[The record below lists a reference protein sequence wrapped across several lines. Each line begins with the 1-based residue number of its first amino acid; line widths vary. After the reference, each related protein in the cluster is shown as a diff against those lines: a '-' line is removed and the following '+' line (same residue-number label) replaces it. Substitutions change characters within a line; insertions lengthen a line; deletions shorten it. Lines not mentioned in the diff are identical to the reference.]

1 MGNKEWIPPKTL
13 EEKVRDFIVPDGLRI
28 RERAWRE
35 RRKGEKE
42 IKIIPDLL
50 VNCNRAIDIGANVG
64 VWSYWLSKHAK
75 KVESFEPNP
84 KIFNV
89 LKNIKIKNVNTY
101 NIALSNK
108 SGSVD
113 LLIPK
118 GSKGFSNQGASLS
131 SIKVQGE
138 HKSLSIQAKC
148 LDEYNFLDVNF
159 IKIDVE
165 GHEHE
170 VIEGAKET
178 IKKCKPTMVI
188 EMEEKHNKI
197 PIEDQ
202 ISSVEKLGYRC
213 CVLINKKIVKINE
226 INLDKFHRNPTN
238 KDSYLFNFIFYPQ

>member
-1 MGNKEWIPPKTL
+1 MGNEEWIPPKTL
-13 EEKVRDFIVPDGLRI
+13 EEKVRDFIVPDWLRI

-35 RRKGEKE
+35 KRKGEKE
-42 IKIIPDLL
+42 IKIIPNLL

-64 VWSYWLSKHAK
+64 VWSYWLSKYAK
-75 KVESFEPNP
+75 QVESFEPNP

-89 LKNIKIKNVNTY
+89 LKNIKIKNVNSY

-113 LLIPK
+113 LLVPK

-138 HKSLSIQAKC
+138 HKRISIEAKC
-148 LDEYNFLDVNF
+148 LDEYNFLDVDF

-170 VIEGAKET
+170 VIEGAQET
-178 IKKCKPTMVI
+178 IKKFKPTMVI
-188 EMEEKHNKI
+188 EMEEKHNQI

-202 ISSVEKLGYRC
+202 ISSVEKLGYKC
-213 CVLINKKIVKINE
+213 CVLINEKIIQIEE
-226 INLDKFHRNPTN
+226 IDLNKFHRNPTSN
-238 KDSYLFNFIFYPQ
+238 DSYLFNFIFYPQ

>member
-1 MGNKEWIPPKTL
+1 MGNEEWIPPKTL
-13 EEKVRDFIVPDGLRI
+13 EEKVRDFIVPDWLRI

-35 RRKGEKE
+35 KRKGEKE
-42 IKIIPDLL
+42 IKIIPNLL

-64 VWSYWLSKHAK
+64 VWSYWLSKYAK
-75 KVESFEPNP
+75 QVESFEPNP
-84 KIFNV
+84 KIFNA
-89 LKNIKIKNVNTY
+89 LKNIKIKNVNSY

-138 HKSLSIQAKC
+138 HKSISIEAKC
-148 LDEYNFLDVNF
+148 LDEYNFLDVDF

-170 VIEGAKET
+170 VIEGAQET
-178 IKKCKPTMVI
+178 INKFKPTMVI
-188 EMEEKHNKI
+188 EMEEKHNQI

-202 ISSVEKLGYRC
+202 ISSVEKLGYKC
-213 CVLINKKIVKINE
+213 CVLINEKIIQIEE
-226 INLDKFHRNPTN
+226 IDLNKFHRNPAN
-238 KDSYLFNFIFYPQ
+238 NDSYLFNFIFYPQ

>member
-1 MGNKEWIPPKTL
+1 MGNEEWIPPKTL
-13 EEKVRDFIVPDGLRI
+13 EEKVRDFIVPDWLRI

-35 RRKGEKE
+35 KRKGEKE
-42 IKIIPDLL
+42 IKIIPNLL

-64 VWSYWLSKHAK
+64 VWSYWLSKYAK
-75 KVESFEPNP
+75 QVESFEPNP

-89 LKNIKIKNVNTY
+89 LKNIKIKNVNSY

-113 LLIPK
+113 LLVPK

-138 HKSLSIQAKC
+138 HKRISIEAKC
-148 LDEYNFLDVNF
+148 LDEYNFLDVDF

-170 VIEGAKET
+170 VIEGAQET
-178 IKKCKPTMVI
+178 IKKFKPTMVI
-188 EMEEKHNKI
+188 EMEEKHNQI

-202 ISSVEKLGYRC
+202 ISSLEKLGYKC
-213 CVLINKKIVKINE
+213 CVLINEKIIQIEE
-226 INLDKFHRNPTN
+226 IDLNKFHRNPTSN
-238 KDSYLFNFIFYPQ
+238 DSYLFNFIFYPQ

>member
-13 EEKVRDFIVPDGLRI
+13 EEKIRDFIVPDWLRI

-89 LKNIKIKNVNTY
+89 LKNIKIKNVDTY

-213 CVLINKKIVKINE
+213 CVLINEKIIKINE
-226 INLDKFHRNPTN
+226 IDLDKFHRNPTN